1 MRKIIGIVISIVFLA
16 LALYKANFAEIGRVL
31 IGVKLDWLILA
42 ILLYP
47 ISFIPRAIRWRRL
60 LQPVKFLEIKSIF
73 PVLIVGY
80 MANNIL
86 PLRMGELFRAHFL
99 KEREGVSGFSS
110 IATILVERT
119 LDGLT
124 LVLVL
129 AAVLVFY
136 PQEEWVNDLGWTA
149 GTVFFSVLMGIFLL
163 KRYEGSKRMESIISR
178 LKDRFLGKWLTT
190 KFEAFLIGLR
200 GLSSLKDLVLVGLLS
215 ILIWFIEGVTLY
227 VITVAFALRISPEEI
242 ALLLVIVTI
251 STMIPSGPGFIGT
264 FQYAYVL
271 AFALFGINKDIAI
284 AASIITQLVF
294 FIIVN
299 PVGIGILLKH
309 NLSLRGAEEA
319 VVRFDDSSKQGRGL

>member
-1 MRKIIGIVISIVFLA
+1 MRKIVGVALSIVFLV
-16 LALYKANFAEIGRVL
+16 LALYKANFSEIGRAL

-42 ILLYP
+42 VLSYP

-60 LQPVKFLEIKSIF
+60 LQPVKFIQVKSIL

-86 PLRMGELFRAHFL
+86 PLRMGEIFRAHFL
-99 KEREGVSGFSS
+99 KEREGVSRFSS
-110 IATILVERT
+110 IATILVERV

-129 AAVLVFY
+129 TIVLIFY
-136 PQEEWVNDLGWTA
+136 PQKQWVNNLGWTA
-149 GTVFFSVLMGIFLL
+149 GTIFISALTGIFLL
-163 KRYEGSKRMESIISR
+163 RRYEDSKGMRAIISR
-178 LKDRFLGKWLTT
+178 FKETSLGKWFSS
-190 KFEAFLIGLR
+190 KSEAFLNGLR
-200 GLSSLKDLVLVGLLS
+200 GLSSLEDFAIVGLLS
-215 ILIWFIEGVTLY
+215 VLIWLIEGIALYFITL
-227 VITVAFALRISPEEI
+227 AFALSLSPEKI

-271 AFALFGINKDIAI
+271 SFGLFDISKDIAI
-284 AASIITQLVF
+284 AASVVTQVVF

-299 PVGIGILLKH
+299 PIGIGILLKH
-309 NLSLRGAEEA
+309 NISLRSAEEA
-319 VVRFDDSSKQGRGL
+319 VVELDNSSKQGRGL

>member
-1 MRKIIGIVISIVFLA
+1 MRKIIGIALSIVFLV
-16 LALYKANFAEIGRVL
+16 LALYKANIAEIGRVL
-31 IGVKLDWLILA
+31 IGVKFDWLILA

-47 ISFIPRAIRWRRL
+47 MSFIPRAIRWRRL
-60 LQPVKFLEIKSIF
+60 LQPVKFLQIKSIL

-99 KEREGVSGFSS
+99 KEREGVRGISA
-110 IATILVERT
+110 IATILVERV

-129 AAVLVFY
+129 AIVLVFY
-136 PQEEWVNDLGWTA
+136 PQKEWVNDLGWTA
-149 GTVFFSVLMGIFLL
+149 GAIFFSVLIGIFLL
-163 KRYEGSKRMESIISR
+163 KRYEGSQRMKPIISQF
-178 LKDRFLGKWLTT
+178 KDKPLGKWLTT

-200 GLSSLKDLVLVGLLS
+200 GLSSLEDLVIVGLLS
-215 ILIWFIEGVTLY
+215 ILIWLIEGVALYFITL
-227 VITVAFALRISPEEI
+227 AFALSISPEKI

-271 AFALFGINKDIAI
+271 AFGLFDINKDIAI

-309 NLSLRGAEEA
+309 NISLRGAVEA
-319 VVRFDDSSKQGRGL
+319 VVKLDNSSGQGRGL